1 MDAKSVVR
9 SLRARR
15 DLERLG
21 ETPLADLTIVATR
34 QRLRRHPATSA
45 GRGLALRQVL
55 LAAIDAL
62 KPATTEP
69 DPTAPAWYAY
79 LIVTRQYVAG
89 EPVEIVRQALSDSP
103 DGLPLRTYHRYR
115 GRALDE
121 LGHILMEWELEAS
134 SGAGF
139 VSDHPA
145 R

>member
-1 MDAKSVVR
+1 MDAKSVAL

-15 DLERLG
+15 DLQRLG
-21 ETPLADLTIVATR
+21 ETPLADLTIVAAR
-34 QRLRRHPATSA
+34 QRLRRHPATLA

-62 KPATTEP
+62 KPAATPP

-89 EPVEIVRQALSDSP
+89 EPVEIVREALSESP

-115 GRALDE
+115 QRALDE
-121 LGHILMEWELEAS
+121 LSQILLEWELEAS
-134 SGAGF
+134 SGVGGG
-139 VSDHPA
+139 SDHPA
-145 R
+145 S